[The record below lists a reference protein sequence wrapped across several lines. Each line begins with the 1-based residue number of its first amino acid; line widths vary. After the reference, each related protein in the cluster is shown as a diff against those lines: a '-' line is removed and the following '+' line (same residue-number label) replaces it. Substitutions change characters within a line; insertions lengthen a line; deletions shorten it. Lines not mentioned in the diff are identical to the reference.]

1 MSVGNRRGHQGGR
14 YLSKDGDGKG
24 TKTYIMRIA
33 TVMCAVFKRSL
44 FFFIFILTLM
54 SVANRALLASSAQS
68 WGPLR
73 PSVSPYSSSN
83 PLVNDEMPQ
92 SRRYQPNGTHYTHI
106 RFVGAAFFAHD
117 R

>member
-68 WGPLR
+68 VMGTFSPIG
-73 PSVSPYSSSN
+73 VS
-83 PLVNDEMPQ
+83 LFLKQ
-92 SRRYQPNGTHYTHI
+92 SPCK
-106 RFVGAAFFAHD
+106 
-117 R
+117 